1 MSITTTTYTYY
12 TTALQATYGE
22 LGVPTTYVQRSVI
35 VRNDGA
41 VINFDVELP
50 TLISELVLPKMGDPA
65 AGSGLAQTAL
75 CRGYSVTQGPSN
87 QVIVETRYDTQ
98 YTINPS
104 SGAFGSRW
112 DLPFNV
118 SFQTVQRSMMAY
130 RQSWTTNPPAGAD
143 STGSD
148 IGGVPF
154 LSAQNGVAQT
164 VAQTRLRLQFT
175 QDAEVVS
182 IVTAAANL
190 TNYANKIS
198 NATFMGMASG
208 YVICEGVSIVR
219 TTHEYYLVSFD
230 FLFDPYA
237 HHSQVAELDGDGKV
251 KTATVGG
258 VANAAADVRWKRLA
272 RTATDFN
279 NIFAGDA
286 TLKALVEKGYWA

>member
-1 MSITTTTYTYY
+1 MSVTTTTYTYY

-35 VRNDGA
+35 IRNDGA
-41 VINFDVELP
+41 TINFDVELP
-50 TLISELVLPKMGDPA
+50 TMISELVLPKMGDPA

-75 CRGYSVTQGPSN
+75 CRGYSVSQGPSN

-118 SFQTVQRSMMAY
+118 AFQTVQRSMMAY
-130 RQSWTTNPPAGAD
+130 RQTWTTNPPAGSDA
-143 STGSD
+143 TGSD
-148 IGGVPF
+148 IGGTPF
-154 LSAQNGVAQT
+154 LSAQAGVAQT

-175 QDAEVVS
+175 QDAESVS

-198 NATFMGMASG
+198 NATFMGMAAG

-237 HHSQVAELDGDGKV
+237 HHSQVATLDGDGKV

-272 RTATDFN
+272 RTGTDFN
-279 NIFAGDA
+279 NIYAGDA

>member
-1 MSITTTTYTYY
+1 MSVTTTTYTYY
-12 TTALQATYGE
+12 TTGLQSSYGE
-22 LGVPTTYVQRSVI
+22 LGMPTTFLQRSVI

-41 VINFDVELP
+41 TINFDVELP
-50 TLISELVLPKMGDPA
+50 TMIAELVLPKMGDPA

-75 CRGYSVTQGPSN
+75 CRGYTVSTGPSN
-87 QVIVETRYDTQ
+87 HITVDTRYDTQ
-98 YTINPS
+98 YVINPS

-118 SFQTVQRSMMAY
+118 AFQTVQRSMMAY
-130 RQSWTTNPPAGAD
+130 RQTWTTNPPAGSDA
-143 STGSD
+143 TGSD
-148 IGGVPF
+148 IGGTPF
-154 LSAQNGVAQT
+154 LSAQAGVAQT

-175 QDAEVVS
+175 QDAESVS

-190 TNYANKIS
+190 TNYANKINS
-198 NATFMGMASG
+198 ATFMGMAAG

-237 HHSQVAELDGDGKV
+237 HHSQVATLDGDGKV
-251 KTATVGG
+251 QTATVGG
-258 VANAAADVRWKRLA
+258 VPNAAADVRWKRLA
-272 RTATDFN
+272 RTSTDFN
-279 NIFAGDA
+279 NIYAGDA